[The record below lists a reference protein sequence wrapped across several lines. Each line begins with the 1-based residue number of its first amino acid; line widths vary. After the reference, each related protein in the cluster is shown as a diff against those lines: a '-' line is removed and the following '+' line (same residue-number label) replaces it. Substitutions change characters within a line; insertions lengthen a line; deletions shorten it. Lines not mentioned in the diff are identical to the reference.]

1 MSFGYGISTTALQ
14 LAQAYMPFA
23 TDGLMLPVSFLKV
36 TEPVTGSRVFSARVA
51 RQVRTMLET
60 VVQKGGTGNRAF
72 VEGYRVA
79 GKTGTVHKTV
89 VGGYSEDRYLSLFA
103 GMAPASNPRLIA
115 VVIIDEPKG
124 DQYYGGLVAAPVF
137 SNVMAG
143 ALRLLDI
150 PPDDLP
156 ILNRQIIAAG
166 RIN

>member
-1 MSFGYGISTTALQ
+1 M
-14 LAQAYMPFA
+14 
-23 TDGLMLPVSFLKV
+23 
-36 TEPVTGSRVFSARVA
+36 
-51 RQVRTMLET
+51 
-60 VVQKGGTGNRAF
+60 VQKRGTGNKAN

-156 ILNRQIIAAG
+156 ILNRQVIAAG